1 MEVVTVKGI
10 DWKRSAIKPVSVNP
24 PLKEFAENA
33 SLGHVNMLADRD
45 GILRWEAMYLNYGDD
60 CYPSFALQVARMALG
75 IEMKDMVLY
84 GGSGIRLG
92 SQFISIDNY
101 GRALINYRDRI
112 NSFKAISASDIIKG
126 RAKRVFLKTK

>member
-1 MEVVTVKGI
+1 
-10 DWKRSAIKPVSVNP
+10 
-24 PLKEFAENA
+24 
-33 SLGHVNMLADRD
+33 MLADRD